1 MKNLKPRT
9 VLFRR
14 KREQKT
20 DYKNRLK
27 LLLSK
32 QLRLVV
38 RFTNSGIIVQVVEF
52 QMQGDKVLMA
62 LDSSA
67 LKKMGWNYSQKNFP
81 ATYLMGLLLGKK
93 AQQKGIKQAILD
105 PGTKAPLKKSK
116 VYALLKGA
124 IDGGLAVPHGDKDIF
139 PNEDHLSG
147 KHVSD
152 YAHSLKGKKEYEA
165 RFSGYLKSKHAPED
179 ITKSFTEIKHK
190 ILALK

>member
-20 DYKNRLK
+20 DYQNRLK

-38 RFTNSGIIVQVVEF
+38 RFTNSGIIAQVLVA
-52 QMQGDKVLMA
+52 V
-62 LDSSA
+62 DSSA

-81 ATYLMGLLLGKK
+81 AAYLMGLLLGKK
-93 AQQKGIKQAILD
+93 AQQKGIKHAILD
-105 PGTKAPLKKSK
+105 SGTKAPLKKSK
-116 VYALLKGA
+116 VYALLKGVV
-124 IDGGLAVPHGDKDIF
+124 DGGLTVPHGNKDIF
-139 PNEDHLSG
+139 PSEDHLNG
-147 KHVSD
+147 KHISN

-179 ITKSFTEIKHK
+179 ITKSFTELKHK
-190 ILALK
+190 IVALK